1 MKGKE
6 LSKLNNKGIFTVTQL
21 SYTFRPRKKSKRTNP
36 KSVKHHHSLKA
47 LAIREKRIFV
57 IGNPDLNMTGT
68 PVYLDVEGIPDQ
80 DFYYLIGLKVGS
92 VDSCF
97 QRSFWTD
104 SSVDEEKIWREC
116 TQTLVTIDNPQLFH
130 YGSYETTFLNRMRTR
145 YPPKA
150 DEVAIVDKLI
160 EGAQNVLSVIY
171 GHIYFPTYSNSL
183 KDIASFLGYAWSMD
197 DPSGHKSLLLRHRWE
212 LCHSTSIRQDLIT
225 YNAEDCEALEVVVKA
240 VLRLI
245 PKEDTSATL
254 EHPDAVHTDT
264 LKPEYSYN
272 LGPVEF
278 ILPEFNYINK
288 CSYWDYQRD
297 RIYIRS
303 NPLLRRVARK
313 KQRKRGSSLPVN
325 KTVAASWPWICPK
338 CDARNIY
345 KKGEHTKLLYDMR
358 FSDGGVRRWVT
369 KYVIHHYKCRNC
381 DISFASDE
389 YDWTRHRYGLQLL
402 AYVIYNIIELHIPQ
416 NKVVKNMN
424 RLFGYSLN
432 QSYINRL
439 KNRAVELYHETYE
452 DIKQKLLAGK
462 LVHADE
468 THMSLKNKAGYV
480 WAFTNMEKVIYV
492 WSDNREGDIAREFL
506 TGFKGVLVSDF
517 YPGYDSI
524 DCPQQKCLIH
534 LIRDLNSYVLKEPF
548 NEELKMLVHD
558 FANILKPIIETI
570 DRFGLKR
577 YFLKKHRVHVTRFYE
592 RLLMCDYE
600 TETAQNL
607 QKRFRK
613 NESTLFTFLDH
624 DGVPW
629 NNNAEHAIKAFAALR
644 DVIQGLT
651 NERGIRDYLM
661 LLSICQ
667 TCVYKGVSFLDFLRS
682 GKKQIDEYICGNR

>member
-1 MKGKE
+1 MFAKKLKFIPEEKISKIHILSLAFCGLILAFRQGTEPRFGRIIHGNNFRNSKVQFNRLLIKAERILREIRTLTKVGESPPLHLNVHCFVCEFRERCHTIAVEKDHLSLLRGMKRKE
-6 LSKLNNKGIFTVTQL
+6 LSKLNNKGTFTVTQL

-47 LAIREKRIFV
+47 LAIREKRIYV
-57 IGNPDLNMTGT
+57 IGSPDLNMTGT

-97 QRSFWTD
+97 QRSFWAD

-225 YNAEDCEALEVVVKA
+225 YNAEDCEALEVVVKT

-254 EHPDAVHTDT
+254 EHPDAVHADT

-303 NPLLRRVARK
+303 NPLLRQVARK

-325 KTVAASWPWICPK
+325 KTVVASWPWKCPK
-338 CDARNIY
+338 CDARKIY
-345 KKGEHTKLLYDMR
+345 KKSEHTKLLYDMR
-358 FSDGGVRRWVT
+358 FSDGGV
-369 KYVIHHYKCRNC
+369 
-381 DISFASDE
+381 
-389 YDWTRHRYGLQLL
+389 
-402 AYVIYNIIELHIPQ
+402 
-416 NKVVKNMN
+416 
-424 RLFGYSLN
+424 
-432 QSYINRL
+432 
-439 KNRAVELYHETYE
+439 
-452 DIKQKLLAGK
+452 
-462 LVHADE
+462 
-468 THMSLKNKAGYV
+468 
-480 WAFTNMEKVIYV
+480 
-492 WSDNREGDIAREFL
+492 
-506 TGFKGVLVSDF
+506 
-517 YPGYDSI
+517 
-524 DCPQQKCLIH
+524 
-534 LIRDLNSYVLKEPF
+534 
-548 NEELKMLVHD
+548 
-558 FANILKPIIETI
+558 
-570 DRFGLKR
+570 KR
-577 YFLKKHRVHVTRFYE
+577 
-592 RLLMCDYE
+592 
-600 TETAQNL
+600 
-607 QKRFRK
+607 
-613 NESTLFTFLDH
+613 
-624 DGVPW
+624 
-629 NNNAEHAIKAFAALR
+629 
-644 DVIQGLT
+644 
-651 NERGIRDYLM
+651 
-661 LLSICQ
+661 
-667 TCVYKGVSFLDFLRS
+667 
-682 GKKQIDEYICGNR
+682 